1 MSSQLDTL
9 AGLADVF
16 LVRDLGADAISAVG
30 VSQIVTMV
38 VGVVMI
44 SISTGAFTMVAQ
56 AIGAGSPVEASSTT
70 KQAFTLVTLVSIA
83 LSLIGIITSRFALE
97 MLSMPPAIIELGTA
111 YLRVFFAGLVFMTLN
126 FTLSNCLYGA
136 GETRIPLYLNG
147 VMALLKIALSY
158 LLIFGIDPFPELGVT
173 GAALSTVISRA
184 AGFLLGMVLLYSG
197 RLPLC
202 LLPGTS
208 YFPDGV
214 RARRMLRIGIPS
226 AMQGLF
232 RNGSGVVFLKLIALT
247 AAPVTAVAAYSIGN
261 QMERII
267 RRTSL
272 AFGTAATTLVGQNL
286 GAQDQQ
292 AAVQSGWTAT
302 LVGALSMA
310 LLGLPLAWYA
320 PEIMGFFTVEPAIIR
335 VGVIYIYAIS
345 LAEPFQCLAIG
356 AGGALRGAGETKPA
370 LYYTIISQWL
380 VRLPAGYA
388 LAFWL
393 HWDISG
399 LWVSLFAFSVLQAL
413 LTIRKFND
421 VPWQNRE
428 F

>member
-1 MSSQLDTL
+1 
-9 AGLADVF
+9 
-16 LVRDLGADAISAVG
+16 
-30 VSQIVTMV
+30 
-38 VGVVMI
+38 
-44 SISTGAFTMVAQ
+44 
-56 AIGAGSPVEASSTT
+56 
-70 KQAFTLVTLVSIA
+70 
-83 LSLIGIITSRFALE
+83 
-97 MLSMPPAIIELGTA
+97 
-111 YLRVFFAGLVFMTLN
+111 MTLN

-158 LLIFGIDPFPELGVT
+158 LLIFGIGPFPELGVT

-184 AGFLLGMVLLYSG
+184 AGFLLGMVLLYNG

-202 LLPGTS
+202 LLSGTS
-208 YFPDGV
+208 YFPD
-214 RARRMLRIGIPS
+214 RARAQRMLRIGVPS

-286 GAQDQQ
+286 GAQNQQ

-310 LLGLPLAWYA
+310 LLGLPLAWFA

-335 VGVIYIYAIS
+335 VGVIYIYAIA

-356 AGGALRGAGETKPA
+356 AGGALRGAGDTKPA

-380 VRLPAGYA
+380 VRLPVGYA

-399 LWVSLFAFSVLQAL
+399 LWVSLVAFSVLQAL
-413 LTIRKFND
+413 LTIRKFTD
-421 VPWQNRE
+421 GSWQNRE
-428 F
+428 I

>member
-1 MSSQLDTL
+1 
-9 AGLADVF
+9 
-16 LVRDLGADAISAVG
+16 
-30 VSQIVTMV
+30 
-38 VGVVMI
+38 
-44 SISTGAFTMVAQ
+44 
-56 AIGAGSPVEASSTT
+56 
-70 KQAFTLVTLVSIA
+70 
-83 LSLIGIITSRFALE
+83 
-97 MLSMPPAIIELGTA
+97 
-111 YLRVFFAGLVFMTLN
+111 
-126 FTLSNCLYGA
+126 
-136 GETRIPLYLNG
+136 
-147 VMALLKIALSY
+147 
-158 LLIFGIDPFPELGVT
+158 
-173 GAALSTVISRA
+173 
-184 AGFLLGMVLLYSG
+184 
-197 RLPLC
+197 
-202 LLPGTS
+202 
-208 YFPDGV
+208 
-214 RARRMLRIGIPS
+214 MLRIGVPS

-232 RNGSGVVFLKLIALT
+232 RIGSGVVFLKLIALT

-286 GAQDQQ
+286 GAQNQQ

-320 PEIMGFFTVEPAIIR
+320 PEIMGFFTVEPAIIQ
-335 VGVIYIYAIS
+335 VGVIYIYAIVM
-345 LAEPFQCLAIG
+345 AEPFQCLSIG
-356 AGGALRGAGETKPA
+356 AGGALRGAGDTKPA

-413 LTIRKFND
+413 LTVRKFTD

-428 F
+428 I